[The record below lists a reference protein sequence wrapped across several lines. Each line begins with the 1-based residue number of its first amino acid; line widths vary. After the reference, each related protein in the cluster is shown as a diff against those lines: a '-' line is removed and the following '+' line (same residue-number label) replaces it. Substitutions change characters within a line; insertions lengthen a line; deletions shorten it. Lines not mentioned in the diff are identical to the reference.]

1 MLHVMRIIVRMVV
14 LISVF
19 VSVIASLS
27 FAHEEMQSPDEIINS
42 MMSAQGAA
50 DVKQLDCTRI
60 TDEHLEI
67 LGDAIMEK
75 MSGSHELHEQMDV
88 MMGGEGSASLAQMHT
103 AMGKNW
109 LGCNILVQGMGPGMM
124 GGANVNMMP
133 MMMRMMGNYYPAYY
147 NSFDTILIV
156 AIVGWIMFAAVLTYF
171 YSKRKK

>member
-1 MLHVMRIIVRMVV
+1 MRII
-14 LISVF
+14 LIISVF

-27 FAHEEMQSPDEIINS
+27 FAHEEIQSPDEIINS
-42 MMSAQGAA
+42 MMSAQGISQIG
-50 DVKQLDCTRI
+50 QLDCTKL
-60 TDEHLEI
+60 TDEQFEI

-75 MSGSHELHEQMDV
+75 MSGSHELHEQMGT
-88 MMGGEGSASLAQMHT
+88 MMGGEGSASLQSMHI
-103 AMGKNW
+103 ALGGNW
-109 LGCNILVQGMGPGMM
+109 LGCTSGMAGGMM
-124 GGANVNMMP
+124 GTSAANMMP